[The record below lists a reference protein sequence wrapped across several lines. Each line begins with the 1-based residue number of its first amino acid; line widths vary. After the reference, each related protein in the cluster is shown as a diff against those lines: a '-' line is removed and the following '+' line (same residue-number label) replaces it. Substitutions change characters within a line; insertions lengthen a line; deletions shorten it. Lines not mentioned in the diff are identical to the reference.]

1 LRFNLNMILDKIRRI
16 VNDSGATAEDG
27 EDVAYTFRVLFVC
40 MGNICRSPTAE
51 GAFKHLLAEQMPG
64 VAVLT
69 DSAGTHAYHVDEPP
83 DYRAQRA
90 AKKRDIDLSKLKA
103 RRVSVGDF
111 EAFDLIL
118 AMDERNVESLRELGP
133 PEYHDR
139 IQLFL
144 DYAPELDQ
152 TEVPDPYYG
161 GANGFELVLDLV
173 ETASIGLIESLRQ
186 RGLERPPGSDATEQL

>member
-1 LRFNLNMILDKIRRI
+1 MILDKIRQI
-16 VNDSGATAEDG
+16 VNDGGPAG
-27 EDVAYTFRVLFVC
+27 EGDENENVTYSFRILFVC

-51 GAFKHLLAEQMPG
+51 GAFKHLLTKRAPDF
-64 VAVLT
+64 AILS
-69 DSAGTHAYHVDEPP
+69 DSAGTHAYHVGEPP

-90 AKKRDIDLSKLKA
+90 ANKRDIDLSKLKA
-103 RRVSVGDF
+103 RRVSPADF

-118 AMDERNVESLRELGP
+118 AMDEYNVESLREMGP

-144 DYAPELDQ
+144 DYAPQLDQ
-152 TEVPDPYYG
+152 NEVPDPYYG

-173 ETASIGLIESLRQ
+173 EMASIGLLESLRM
-186 RGLERPPGSDATEQL
+186 RGLERPRDSDGTE